1 MISFKT
7 FSFYFHNW
15 HQPPTPGPPYSP
27 ARPQVAPH
35 SSACL
40 GKEGNQNGGLPRHAG
55 LTSFWGPAPESL
67 GKTLNTQSGH
77 FTPSPSLWPPR
88 VEKGSKDPAIQ
99 SSAKPGSDRLKGRG
113 GPSQIHGFFWH
124 QRNWVR
130 TWNLGHQGVWAPIPA
145 SLFPPSWC
153 FHSSGAPLPPLES
166 GIMMVPIR
174 RLCDRKTC

>member
-40 GKEGNQNGGLPRHAG
+40 GKEGNQDGGLPRHAG

-113 GPSQIHGFFWH
+113 GLPRFMDFFGIRETGWGPGIWGTRVSELQFQPH
-124 QRNWVR
+124 YFPQAGAF
-130 TWNLGHQGVWAPIPA
+130 TPQGPPCLLWKVA
-145 SLFPPSWC
+145 SWWYQ
-153 FHSSGAPLPPLES
+153 
-166 GIMMVPIR
+166 
-174 RLCDRKTC
+174 